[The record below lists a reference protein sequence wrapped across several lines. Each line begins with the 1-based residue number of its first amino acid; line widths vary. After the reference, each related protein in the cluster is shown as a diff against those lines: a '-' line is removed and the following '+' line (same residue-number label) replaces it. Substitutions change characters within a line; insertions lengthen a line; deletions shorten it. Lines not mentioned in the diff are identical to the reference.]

1 VCLTDSRFKKASGF
15 GNSDGRRR
23 EQEIPRCAPNDEDL
37 AERYFL
43 ASCGNVQR
51 SFVGSPRLRPS
62 TPPPQDDIWGWED
75 STATQD
81 DSRGR
86 PSSIWGVTLG
96 GLAYGHRWSCPSGI
110 SAGSGMAAT
119 LASYGSDYG
128 RNGGGGRGSY
138 EEIRQRMYDNPPGS
152 PWWSACKIEL
162 DIRNGE
168 QIAAALSATSHV
180 LEKLRGSTQ
189 HFEQLAETLHES
201 TKEVLDMLAGTKEA
215 GRRLE
220 IAVYVTI
227 GITLVQLFNLIFE
240 VFRKR

>member
-1 VCLTDSRFKKASGF
+1 MAVRGLVVGW
-15 GNSDGRRR
+15 DG
-23 EQEIPRCAPNDEDL
+23 
-37 AERYFL
+37 
-43 ASCGNVQR
+43 
-51 SFVGSPRLRPS
+51 
-62 TPPPQDDIWGWED
+62 
-75 STATQD
+75 
-81 DSRGR
+81 RGR
-86 PSSIWGVTLG
+86 PSSIDCSCWWGNLVGPGWLWLRVTVGVVLRVSQRAG
-96 GLAYGHRWSCPSGI
+96 GWLLHSRVMPVTIEKTPAVGADKVHALVQLLRS
-110 SAGSGMAAT
+110 
-119 LASYGSDYG
+119 
-128 RNGGGGRGSY
+128 RSY

-201 TKEVLDMLAGTKEA
+201 TKEVIDMLAGTKEA